1 MLSYLNRLR
10 ITSRLYSGF
19 GALIVIGLFV
29 AVFGVFELGNVGGQ
43 VDKLVQISGNVTR
56 NLQVSGLAQ
65 EMWRTVL
72 RFKGIGD
79 ERLIEE
85 FNAATAKATDL
96 LAAANKATVSEERHR
111 IYTES
116 SSLISVA
123 SNDVGKLVELV
134 NGMKANRAKL
144 FSGGDEVTAATSRL
158 VDDAHKTGDADLYA
172 HARDVEVANLL
183 VRVANWRFLA
193 TLDPKGPATFKT
205 NVEKAHAALAVLEK
219 TAGADRVRVSLD
231 ATKAALQGYDTAFG
245 NLSAQ
250 ILESDELFEKTL
262 RPAFV
267 KVTEL
272 AAAAEKT
279 LDQDLAATKNDTS
292 ARISSTSLTEEVLA
306 ALALTLGVAVA
317 FLLGRSIVGPIT
329 SMTGAMTKL
338 ADGDKRIEIP
348 ALDNK
353 DEIGEM
359 AKAVQVFKDNMARA
373 DELGAEQRA
382 EQVKKEERQKK
393 IEGYV
398 AGFDR
403 SVQQTLG
410 TVASAS
416 TELRSTAESMSATA
430 EETSRQATVVAA
442 ATEEASTNV
451 QTVASATEELTASI
465 SEIGRQV
472 EQSSNITRKAVEE
485 AQNTSMTVDG
495 LAKAAQRIGDVV
507 KLIQDIASQT
517 NLLALNATIEA
528 ARAGEAG
535 KGFAVVASEVKTL
548 ANQTS
553 KATEEIGS
561 QISEIQTATEQ
572 TVSAIQSITG
582 TISQINEISSA
593 IASAVQEQ
601 SAATQ
606 EISGNVQQAA
616 KGTAEITTN
625 ITGVTQAAGETG
637 SGANQVLD
645 AAGELSQ
652 QSEKLRGEVDT
663 FLANI
668 RAA

>member
-43 VDKLVQISGNVTR
+43 VEKLVGISGNVTR

-65 EMWRTVL
+65 EMWRNVL
-72 RFKGIGD
+72 RFKGTAD
-79 ERLIEE
+79 ESMITE
-85 FNAATAKATDL
+85 FKKASTEAVDL
-96 LAAANKATVSEERHR
+96 LAAASKATVSEERHR
-111 IYTES
+111 IYGEAS
-116 SSLISVA
+116 STITAA
-123 SNDVGKLVELV
+123 SGEVGKLTEIV
-134 NGMKANRAKL
+134 NSMKGNRAKL
-144 FSGGDEVTAATSRL
+144 FSGGDEVTAATAKL

-205 NVEKAHAALAVLEK
+205 NVEKAHAALSVLEK
-219 TAGADRVRVSLD
+219 TAGADRVRASLD

-245 NLSAQ
+245 GLSSEMLQ
-250 ILESDELFEKTL
+250 SDELFEKSL
-262 RPAFV
+262 RPAFI

-279 LDQDLAATKNDTS
+279 LDHDLTATKDDTN

-306 ALALTLGVAVA
+306 GIALVLGVAVA

-338 ADGDKRIEIP
+338 ADGDKMVEIP
-348 ALDNK
+348 ARDNK

-359 AKAVQVFKDNMARA
+359 AKAVQVFKDNMVRA
-373 DELGAEQRA
+373 DELGAEQRV
-382 EQVKKEERQKK
+382 EQEKKAERQKK
-393 IEGYV
+393 IEEYIT
-398 AGFDR
+398 GFDR
-403 SVQQTLG
+403 SVQQTLSG
-410 TVASAS
+410 LASSS
-416 TELRSTAESMSATA
+416 TEMRSTAESMSATA
-430 EETSRQATVVAA
+430 EETSRQSTVVAA

-472 EQSSNITRKAVEE
+472 EQSAKIARKAVDE
-485 AQNTSMTVDG
+485 AQSTGTTVDG

-535 KGFAVVASEVKTL
+535 KGFAVVASEVKAL
-548 ANQTS
+548 ANQTA
-553 KATEEIGS
+553 KATEEIGT
-561 QISEIQTATEQ
+561 QINEIQSATGQ
-572 TVSAIQSITG
+572 TVTAIQSISG
-582 TISQINEISSA
+582 TITQINEISSA

-601 SAATQ
+601 GAATQ
-606 EISGNVQQAA
+606 EISRNVQQAA

-637 SGANQVLD
+637 SAANQVLT
-645 AAGELSQ
+645 ASGELSQ
-652 QSEKLRGEVDT
+652 HAEKLRGEVDT